1 MIVLDTNV
9 VSECMRPAPHG
20 RVIGWLALQPRSG
33 LFTTTV
39 VEGEI
44 LYGVCV
50 LPDGARRDALLLA
63 VRTIFAEDFAGRVLS
78 FDRDAADVYAEIA
91 AVRKKAGKPISQFD
105 AMIAAVVRSRGA
117 CLATRNT
124 RDFVDC
130 GIELVDPWLT

>member
-9 VSECMRPAPHG
+9 VSECMRPAPQG
-20 RVIGWLALQPRSG
+20 RVIGRLALQPCSG

-44 LYGVCV
+44 LYGIRV

-63 VRTIFAEDFAGRVLS
+63 VRAIFAEDFAGRVLS

>member
-33 LFTTTV
+33 LFTTTG

-44 LYGVCV
+44 LYGVRV

-63 VRTIFAEDFAGRVLS
+63 VRAIFAEDFADREFGDSIDISGGFWPTVGGSLLALEVTGRI
-78 FDRDAADVYAEIA
+78 F
-91 AVRKKAGKPISQFD
+91 
-105 AMIAAVVRSRGA
+105 
-117 CLATRNT
+117 T
-124 RDFVDC
+124 
-130 GIELVDPWLT
+130 

>member
-9 VSECMRPAPHG
+9 ASECMRPAPHA

-44 LYGVCV
+44 LDGVRV

-63 VRTIFAEDFAGRVLS
+63 VGAIFAEDFAGRVLS
-78 FDRDAADVYAEIA
+78 LDRDAAEVYAEIA

-117 CLATRNT
+117 CMATRNT

>member
-1 MIVLDTNV
+1 MVHAG
-9 VSECMRPAPHG
+9 MRCCWLCGPSSPRISPAG
-20 RVIGWLALQPRSG
+20 
-33 LFTTTV
+33 
-39 VEGEI
+39 
-44 LYGVCV
+44 
-50 LPDGARRDALLLA
+50 
-63 VRTIFAEDFAGRVLS
+63 VLS